1 MKTKTFTWNVEILG
15 DGEIDYETL
24 DIVGERVKKGYL
36 IGKIALDCTDYE
48 KINRLCEKISSCLGR
63 NFDYK
68 SEDLALIIEFARK
81 NGDKELVCL
90 LMQLMDELED

>member
-15 DGEIDYETL
+15 DGEIDNKTL
-24 DIVGERVKKGYL
+24 AIVGERVKNGYL
-36 IGKIALDCTDYE
+36 IGKISLDCTDYE
-48 KINRLCEKISSCLGR
+48 KINRLCEKISSYLGR

-68 SEDLALIIEFARK
+68 NEDLSLVVEFARK
-81 NGDKELVCL
+81 NGDKKLVGL